1 MPLVNGPGRF
11 RGPGSCLAQNCICSF
26 AGIINILEST
36 AVGEVHTARSE
47 EPGNLIGFAPS
58 EGPMDQAESFRGVPG
73 SGSVEGDDIPD
84 EVLDERIN
92 ELVAGWAGSLFGG
105 QATRAPQDFLTW
117 QDLRAFNLLPGIAES
132 SLEILI
138 IVWLALTVWCC
149 AGGAARRVKH
159 AHGRKGF
166 LTQITEWEGSH
177 DPVVAAALAPIQAA
191 WLLMAMPVHAVVWGL
206 MRIFGTVW
214 AVVQFVVVGVQGI
227 IGSDEDWLNNNAKA
241 RESEEAP
248 VASKK
253 KKPKKQ
259 KANAKQRP
267 VDKEEPVDVD
277 EVGTAAEVRDMDPRR
292 SAATVSEEEY
302 MLRKMQEEEEEEA
315 ARMHAAVRM
324 RERRESAFVEMIER
338 KSSLDKERAR
348 AKEATDPPKPAKK
361 EKKLRPAPV
370 IVPSQPHLNGGG
382 VHAALKSPTKGPP
395 PLPCGPPPANQPKR
409 WDGRPGP
416 RPPLPAGPPPASA
429 TTNRF
434 AALTPTSPTAEGVG
448 RSRSSLDHRPHGGF
462 GWNEEKEKRRQDELA
477 NSVLESLTSGAA
489 TPAAPPGYGTAGR
502 HSQLTTPTGAAAFGG
517 SMWSPS
523 GTDGS
528 EGGFSLFSGGSNPTS
543 PTAGELNRRRNRFS
557 H

>member
-1 MPLVNGPGRF
+1 
-11 RGPGSCLAQNCICSF
+11 
-26 AGIINILEST
+26 
-36 AVGEVHTARSE
+36 
-47 EPGNLIGFAPS
+47 
-58 EGPMDQAESFRGVPG
+58 MDQAESFRGVPG

-84 EVLDERIN
+84 EVLNERIN

-105 QATRAPQDFLTW
+105 SGSQATRAPQDFLTW
-117 QDLRAFNLLPGIAES
+117 QDLRAFDLLPGIAES
-132 SLEILI
+132 FLEILI

-214 AVVQFVVVGVQGI
+214 AVVQFLVVGVQGI
-227 IGSDEDWLNNNAKA
+227 IGSDEDWLDNAKA
-241 RESEEAP
+241 RESDEAP

-259 KANAKQRP
+259 KTIAKQRS
-267 VDKEEPVDVD
+267 VDDEEQVDVE

-302 MLRKMQEEEEEEA
+302 MLRKMQEEEEAEA

-324 RERRESAFVEMIER
+324 RERREFEFVEKIER
-338 KSSLDKERAR
+338 KSSLEKERAR
-348 AKEATDPPKPAKK
+348 SKEATDTPKPAKK
-361 EKKLRPAPV
+361 EKKPRPAPV
-370 IVPSQPHLNGGG
+370 IVPPQPRLNGGG
-382 VHAALKSPTKGPP
+382 GHTALTSPTKGPP
-395 PLPCGPPPANQPKR
+395 PLPRGPPPANQPKR
-409 WDGRPGP
+409 WDGRPGT
-416 RPPLPAGPPPASA
+416 RPPLPAGPPP
-429 TTNRF
+429 TNNMF
-434 AALTPTSPTAEGVG
+434 AALTPMSPTANGG
-448 RSRSSLDHRPHGGF
+448 GGSRSSLDHHPHGLD
-462 GWNEEKEKRRQDELA
+462 WNEEKEKRRQDELV
-477 NSVLESLTSGAA
+477 NSMLESLTSTAVTPA
-489 TPAAPPGYGTAGR
+489 TAAPPGYGARG
-502 HSQLTTPTGAAAFGG
+502 HSQSTTPTGAAASFGG

-523 GTDGS
+523 GSD
-528 EGGFSLFSGGSNPTS
+528 GGFSLFSGGSNPTS
-543 PTAGELNRRRNRFS
+543 PTAGELNRRRNRLS